1 MAITPITAT
10 YIVTEPIEAEFSI
23 TEPTSVEFSISEPIE
38 AEFSVS
44 YDRPRTPKRLGI
56 GYTGDRMANELI

>member
-23 TEPTSVEFSISEPIE
+23 TEPTSVEFSISEPMQT
-38 AEFSVS
+38 EFSVS

-56 GYTGDRMANELI
+56 GYTGDRMANELL